1 MLISA
6 IENLTSRALQET
18 GKQWDTMDSNILQSM
33 DTDVHIN
40 TAPVHNSQDV
50 LDSENEFKYNTDK
63 CLKSNNM
70 SHSNGSSESST
81 NSFVPESSEI
91 RKNDSM
97 VKKTAE
103 FSQCLKNYDR
113 NYISVKKEINNPV
126 ITNISYTNNHI
137 TSENEQIIDNNAKKT
152 LDSNTYRSS
161 NSNNNSNT
169 EIDS

>member
-1 MLISA
+1 MLITA

-18 GKQWDTMDSNILQSM
+18 GKQWDEMDTNILQSM

-40 TAPVHNSQDV
+40 TAPVHNSKYI
-50 LDSENEFKYNTDK
+50 LGSEHEFQYNTDK

-70 SHSNGSSESST
+70 SHSYGSSESST
-81 NSFVPESSEI
+81 NSFVPESSEN
-91 RKNDSM
+91 RKDNSM
-97 VKKTAE
+97 VVRTAE
-103 FSQCLKNYDR
+103 LSVSKTNYDR
-113 NYISVKKEINNPV
+113 NYISAKKEINNPV

-137 TSENEQIIDNNAKKT
+137 KSENQQIIDNNAKET
-152 LDSNTYRSS
+152 LDCNTRRSS